1 MLYRI
6 SINNGQYYNHKRLY
20 KQDETITTGVA
31 QHIYMTVG
39 VMK

>member
-6 SINNGQYYNHKRLY
+6 SINSGQYYNHKRLY
-20 KQDETITTGVA
+20 EQAETMTTCVA
-31 QHIYMTVG
+31 QPIYMTVG